1 LKKTTALHIILTKYD
16 VFKTLKN
23 TQQTNKKDAFHI
35 LNHFFI
41 RKFPIEMKQIML
53 LVLFISSFFQTAT
66 AQLTATKEAPT
77 NVYTVQLGTFDPSV
91 KQSDFEVI
99 RALAYVYQRDGV
111 VFAGSFG
118 DEAAAEAVLEKI
130 KAKGFPDASIA
141 SRSLKK
147 AKTVYVIQ
155 IATKNAGEPMN
166 WKAYS
171 AVGNLFT
178 IPNLA
183 QVRIVHG
190 VYEDKSEANLKLKE
204 IQDLGFAD
212 AFVKGVKD
220 VQINPL
226 SAFDTGDKKLVI
238 QSPAPTATAPV
249 IAGSKN
255 PLIDYSKIKRKSV
268 VKLQEALTEIGA
280 STSTADGLFGKAT
293 QTSFERS
300 IQSNRRLQTFN
311 ELSQKHEGFEGWADV
326 RLLMT
331 IARELSVKD
340 NATAIVPD
348 LLNNL
353 PDAPLSAADANASL
367 NWHIA
372 HWKRMDA
379 WSSTGQYNDQLATA
393 YKVAYYR
400 TIVHLEDYFGA
411 KNIRGEAG
419 TALAVSVVKTLIGQD
434 FDGF

>member
-1 LKKTTALHIILTKYD
+1 
-16 VFKTLKN
+16 
-23 TQQTNKKDAFHI
+23 
-35 LNHFFI
+35 
-41 RKFPIEMKQIML
+41 MKQIML
-53 LVLFISSFFQTAT
+53 SVCLLINFFQTIT
-66 AQLTATKEAPT
+66 AQLTATKEQPT
-77 NVYTVQLGTFDPSV
+77 NIYTVQLGTFDPSV
-91 KQSDFEVI
+91 KQADFEAI
-99 RALAYVYQRDGV
+99 RAYAYVYQRDGV
-111 VFAGSFG
+111 VFAGNFS
-118 DEAAAEAVLEKI
+118 DETAAEPVLEKI
-130 KAKGFPDASIA
+130 KAKGFTDAFIA

-190 VYEDKSEANLKLKE
+190 YYEDKSEANLKLKE

-212 AFVKGVKD
+212 AFVKSVKD

-226 SAFDTGDKKLVI
+226 SIFDTGDKKLVT
-238 QSPAPTATAPV
+238 QSPAPVTTAAPT
-249 IAGSKN
+249 AGSKN
-255 PLIDYSKIKRKSV
+255 PLNDYSTTKRKSV

-280 STSTADGLFGKAT
+280 STSAATGFFNKTT
-293 QTSFERS
+293 QTSFERA
-300 IQSNRRLQTFN
+300 IQNNRRLQTFN
-311 ELSQKHEGFEGWADV
+311 ELSQKHEGFDGWADA

-348 LLNNL
+348 LLSNL
-353 PDAPLSAADANASL
+353 PDAPLSTSDANAAL
-367 NWHIA
+367 NWHVA

-379 WSSTGQYNDQLATA
+379 WSAMAQYNDQVATA

-400 TIVHLEDYFGA
+400 TVVHLEDYFGA
-411 KNIRGEAG
+411 KGIRGEAG
-419 TALAVSVVKTLIGQD
+419 TALAVSVLKTLIGQD

>member
-1 LKKTTALHIILTKYD
+1 
-16 VFKTLKN
+16 
-23 TQQTNKKDAFHI
+23 
-35 LNHFFI
+35 
-41 RKFPIEMKQIML
+41 MKQTML
-53 LVLFISSFFQTAT
+53 LAFLFGSLFQSAT
-66 AQLTATKEAPT
+66 AQLTATKEQPT

-91 KQSDFEVI
+91 KQADFEAI

-111 VFAGSFG
+111 VFAGNFS
-118 DEAAAEAVLEKI
+118 DESAAEPVLEKI
-130 KAKGFPDASIA
+130 KAKGFTDAFIA

-190 VYEDKSEANLKLKE
+190 YYEDKSDANLKLKE
-204 IQDLGFAD
+204 IQELGFAD

-238 QSPAPTATAPV
+238 KSPATTVAET
-249 IAGSKN
+249 GSKN
-255 PLIDYSKIKRKSV
+255 PLIDYSTVKRKSV

-280 STSTADGLFGKAT
+280 STGAANGFWGKST
-293 QTSFERS
+293 QTAFERA

-311 ELSQKHEGFEGWADV
+311 ELSQKHEGFEGWADA

-348 LLNNL
+348 LLSNL
-353 PDAPLSAADANASL
+353 PDAALSAADANASL

-372 HWKRMDA
+372 HWKRIDA
-379 WSSTGQYNDQLATA
+379 WSATGQYNDQVATA

>member
-1 LKKTTALHIILTKYD
+1 MD
-16 VFKTLKN
+16 N
-23 TQQTNKKDAFHI
+23 KDASHI
-35 LNHFFI
+35 LNPFFI
-41 RKFPIEMKQIML
+41 RKFSTEMKQIML
-53 LVLFISSFFQTAT
+53 SVCLIGSFFYTAT
-66 AQLTATKEAPT
+66 AQLTATKEQPT

-91 KQSDFEVI
+91 KQADFEAI

-111 VFAGSFG
+111 VFAGNFS
-118 DEAAAEAVLEKI
+118 DETAAESVLEKI
-130 KAKGFPDASIA
+130 KVKGFTDAFIA

-190 VYEDKSEANLKLKE
+190 YYEDKAEANLKLKE

-226 SAFDTGDKKLVI
+226 SVFDTGDKKLVI
-238 QSPAPTATAPV
+238 QPIPVAVASSPKSVPP
-249 IAGSKN
+249 S
-255 PLIDYSKIKRKSV
+255 YSMLTKRKSV

-280 STSTADGLFGKAT
+280 STTTADGIFGKST
-293 QTSFERS
+293 QTTFERS
-300 IQSNRRLQTFN
+300 IQNNRRLQTFN
-311 ELSQKHEGFEGWADV
+311 ELSQKHEGFEGWADA

-340 NATAIVPD
+340 NAMAIVPD

-353 PDAPLSAADANASL
+353 PDAPLSAIDVNASL
-367 NWHIA
+367 NWHVA
-372 HWKRMDA
+372 HWKKMDA
-379 WSSTGQYNDQLATA
+379 WSATAQYNDQIATA

-400 TIVHLEDYFGA
+400 TIVHLEDYFAA
-411 KNIRGEAG
+411 KGIRGEAG
-419 TALAVSVVKTLIGQD
+419 TALAVSVVKTLIAQD

>member
-1 LKKTTALHIILTKYD
+1 
-16 VFKTLKN
+16 
-23 TQQTNKKDAFHI
+23 
-35 LNHFFI
+35 
-41 RKFPIEMKQIML
+41 MKQIML
-53 LVLFISSFFQTAT
+53 FAFLFCSFFQTAT
-66 AQLTATKEAPT
+66 AQLTATKEQPT

-91 KQSDFEVI
+91 KQADFEVI

-111 VFAGSFG
+111 VFAGNFS

-130 KAKGFPDASIA
+130 KAKGFPDASVA

-220 VQINPL
+220 IQINPL
-226 SAFDTGDKKLVI
+226 SAFDTGDKKLVVK
-238 QSPAPTATAPV
+238 SPAPVATE
-249 IAGSKN
+249 AGSKS
-255 PLIDYSKIKRKSV
+255 PLIDYSKTKRKSV

-280 STSTADGLFGKAT
+280 STTAADGLFGKGT
-293 QTSFERS
+293 QTAFERS
-300 IQSNRRLQTFN
+300 IQSNRRLQSFN
-311 ELSQKHEGFEGWADV
+311 ELSQKHEGFEGWADA

-331 IARELSVKD
+331 IARELSIKD

-348 LLNNL
+348 LLTNL
-353 PDAPLSAADANASL
+353 PDAALSAADATASL
-367 NWHIA
+367 NWHVS

-379 WSSTGQYNDQLATA
+379 WSATGQYNDQVATA

-419 TALAVSVVKTLIGQD
+419 TALAVSIVKTLIGQD

>member
-1 LKKTTALHIILTKYD
+1 
-16 VFKTLKN
+16 
-23 TQQTNKKDAFHI
+23 
-35 LNHFFI
+35 
-41 RKFPIEMKQIML
+41 MKQIML
-53 LVLFISSFFQTAT
+53 SVCLIGSFFHTVT
-66 AQLTATKEAPT
+66 AQLTAAKEQPM

-91 KQSDFEVI
+91 KQADFEAI
-99 RALAYVYQRDGV
+99 RAYAYVYQRDGV
-111 VFAGSFG
+111 VFAGSFS
-118 DEAAAEAVLEKI
+118 DETAAEPVLEKI
-130 KAKGFPDASIA
+130 KAKGFTDAFIA

-190 VYEDKSEANLKLKE
+190 YYEDRAEANLKLKE
-204 IQDLGFAD
+204 IQDLGFTD

-226 SAFDTGDKKLVI
+226 SIFDTGDKKLVI
-238 QSPAPTATAPV
+238 QQSPAPVTTAL
-249 IAGSKN
+249 AGSKN
-255 PLIDYSKIKRKSV
+255 PPADYSKIKRKSV
-268 VKLQEALTEIGA
+268 AKLQEALTEIGT
-280 STSTADGLFGKAT
+280 STTTADGVFGKST

-300 IQSNRRLQTFN
+300 IQNNRRLQTFN
-311 ELSQKHEGFEGWADV
+311 ELSQKHEGFEGWADA

-353 PDAPLSAADANASL
+353 PDAPLSAADANAAL
-367 NWHIA
+367 NWHVA

-379 WSSTGQYNDQLATA
+379 WSATAQYNDQIATA

-400 TIVHLEDYFGA
+400 TIVHLEDYFAA
-411 KNIRGEAG
+411 KGVRGESG

>member
-1 LKKTTALHIILTKYD
+1 MKRTLLLAL
-16 VFKTLKN
+16 
-23 TQQTNKKDAFHI
+23 
-35 LNHFFI
+35 
-41 RKFPIEMKQIML
+41 
-53 LVLFISSFFQTAT
+53 LFGSFFHVAT
-66 AQLTATKEAPT
+66 AQLTSTKEQPT
-77 NVYTVQLGTFDPSV
+77 NIYTVQLGAFDPSV
-91 KQSDFEVI
+91 KQADFEAI
-99 RALAYVYQRDGV
+99 RAYAYVYQRDGV
-111 VFAGSFG
+111 VFAGSFA
-118 DEAAAEAVLEKI
+118 DEAAAEPVLEKI
-130 KAKGFPDASIA
+130 KAKGFTDAFIA

-166 WKAYS
+166 WKAY
-171 AVGNLFT
+171 APVGNLFT

-190 VYEDKSEANLKLKE
+190 YYEDKSEANLKLKE
-204 IQDLGFAD
+204 IQELGFGD

-226 SAFDTGDKKLVI
+226 SVFDTGDKKLV
-238 QSPAPTATAPV
+238 TKAPV
-249 IAGSKN
+249 TEAISKN
-255 PLIDYSKIKRKSV
+255 PAVPTEYKVIVTKRKSV
-268 VKLQEALTEIGA
+268 IKLQEALTEIGA
-280 STSTADGLFGKAT
+280 STSTADGIFGKST
-293 QTSFERS
+293 QVSFERA

-311 ELSQKHEGFEGWADV
+311 ELSQKHEGFEGWADA

-331 IARELSVKD
+331 ISRELSIKD

-353 PDAPLSAADANASL
+353 PDAPLSTSDATAAL

-379 WSSTGQYNDQLATA
+379 WSATGQYNDQVSTA

-411 KNIRGEAG
+411 KGVRGEAG
-419 TALAVSVVKTLIGQD
+419 TALAVSIIKTLIGQD

>member
-1 LKKTTALHIILTKYD
+1 MKRTLLLAL
-16 VFKTLKN
+16 
-23 TQQTNKKDAFHI
+23 
-35 LNHFFI
+35 
-41 RKFPIEMKQIML
+41 
-53 LVLFISSFFQTAT
+53 LFGSFFHVAT
-66 AQLTATKEAPT
+66 AQLTATKEQPT
-77 NVYTVQLGTFDPSV
+77 NIYTVQLGTFDPSV
-91 KQSDFEVI
+91 KQADFEAI
-99 RALAYVYQRDGV
+99 RAYAYVYQRDGV
-111 VFAGSFG
+111 VFAGSFA
-118 DEAAAEAVLEKI
+118 DETAAEPVLEKI
-130 KAKGFPDASIA
+130 KAKGFTDAFIA

-166 WKAYS
+166 WKAY
-171 AVGNLFT
+171 APVGNLFT

-190 VYEDKSEANLKLKE
+190 YYEDKSDANLKLKE
-204 IQDLGFAD
+204 IQELGFAD

-220 VQINPL
+220 VQINLL
-226 SAFDTGDKKLVI
+226 SIFDTGDKKLVI
-238 QSPAPTATAPV
+238 KAPAPEA
-249 IAGSKN
+249 ISKN
-255 PLIDYSKIKRKSV
+255 PLVDYNKVDFSKMKRKSV
-268 VKLQEALTEIGA
+268 IKLQEALTEIGA
-280 STSTADGLFGKAT
+280 STNAADGVFGKGT
-293 QTSFERS
+293 QVSFERA

-311 ELSQKHEGFEGWADV
+311 ELSQKHEGFEGWADA

-331 IARELSVKD
+331 ISRELSIKD
-340 NATAIVPD
+340 NAAAIVPD

-353 PDAPLSAADANASL
+353 PDAPLSTTDAATAL

-379 WSSTGQYNDQLATA
+379 WSATGQYNDQVAAA

-411 KNIRGEAG
+411 KNIRGEAA
-419 TALAVSVVKTLIGQD
+419 TALAVSIVKTLIGKD

>member
-1 LKKTTALHIILTKYD
+1 MKRFMLFAL
-16 VFKTLKN
+16 
-23 TQQTNKKDAFHI
+23 
-35 LNHFFI
+35 
-41 RKFPIEMKQIML
+41 
-53 LVLFISSFFQTAT
+53 LFSSFFQTAT
-66 AQLTATKEAPT
+66 AQLTATKDAPT
-77 NVYTVQLGTFDPSV
+77 NAYTVQLGTFDPSV
-91 KQSDFEVI
+91 KQADFEAI

-111 VFAGSFG
+111 VFAGNFS
-118 DEAAAEAVLEKI
+118 DEAAAEPVLEKI
-130 KAKGFPDASIA
+130 KAKGFTDAFIA

-166 WKAYS
+166 WKTYS

-190 VYEDKSEANLKLKE
+190 AYADKSEANLKLKE

-212 AFVKGVKD
+212 AFVKAVKD
-220 VQINPL
+220 IQINPL
-226 SAFDTGDKKLVI
+226 SAFDTGDKKLVTK
-238 QSPAPTATAPV
+238 SVEPTAPETN
-249 IAGSKN
+249 SKS
-255 PLIDYSKIKRKSV
+255 PLPATEGNKTKRKSV
-268 VKLQEALTEIGA
+268 VKLQEALNEVGA
-280 STSTADGLFGKAT
+280 STSTADGLFGRGT
-293 QTSFERS
+293 QTAFERS

-311 ELSQKHEGFEGWADV
+311 ELSQKYEGFEGWADA

-340 NATAIVPD
+340 NGSAIVPD

-353 PDAPLSAADANASL
+353 PDAALSASDANASL
-367 NWHIA
+367 NWHVA

-379 WSSTGQYNDQLATA
+379 WSATGQYNDQVATA

-419 TALAVSVVKTLIGQD
+419 TALAVSVLKTLIGQD

>member
-1 LKKTTALHIILTKYD
+1 MKRAL
-16 VFKTLKN
+16 
-23 TQQTNKKDAFHI
+23 
-35 LNHFFI
+35 
-41 RKFPIEMKQIML
+41 L
-53 LVLFISSFFQTAT
+53 LALLFASFSQVAT
-66 AQLTATKEAPT
+66 AQLTATKEQPT
-77 NVYTVQLGTFDPSV
+77 NTYTVQLGTFDPSV
-91 KQSDFEVI
+91 KQADFEAI
-99 RALAYVYQRDGV
+99 RAYAYVYQRDGV
-111 VFAGSFG
+111 VFAGSFA
-118 DEAAAEAVLEKI
+118 DEAAAEPVLEKI
-130 KAKGFPDASIA
+130 KAKGFTDAFIA

-166 WKAYS
+166 WKAY
-171 AVGNLFT
+171 APVGNLFT

-190 VYEDKSEANLKLKE
+190 YYEDKSEANLKLKE
-204 IQDLGFAD
+204 IQELGFAD

-226 SAFDTGDKKLVI
+226 SVFDTGDKKLVI
-238 QSPAPTATAPV
+238 KAPV
-249 IAGSKN
+249 LEAGSKN
-255 PLIDYSKIKRKSV
+255 AAVPTEYKVIVTKRKSV
-268 VKLQEALTEIGA
+268 IKLQEALAEIGA
-280 STSTADGLFGKAT
+280 STSTADGVFGKST
-293 QTSFERS
+293 QVSFERA

-311 ELSQKHEGFEGWADV
+311 ELSQKHEGFEGWADA

-331 IARELSVKD
+331 ISRELSIKD

-353 PDAPLSAADANASL
+353 PDAPLSTTEASAAL
-367 NWHIA
+367 NWHVA

-379 WSSTGQYNDQLATA
+379 WSATGQYNDQVAAA

-400 TIVHLEDYFGA
+400 TIVHLEDYFAA

-419 TALAVSVVKTLIGQD
+419 TALAVSIIKTLIGQD